1 MDKEYLIF
9 HTAMESNI
17 LPITSVCDTKCI
29 FCSHKDNPTDIRVI
43 SIPHR
48 SLEEIEMTI
57 NF

>member
-48 SLEEIEMTI
+48 SLEV
-57 NF
+57 N